1 MYDTSDLRFSLQGGG
16 SEILADHVR
25 QLYILIENIFM
36 FQQKNDS
43 SDELNLLST
52 YRSDM
57 NLKKEY

>member
-16 SEILADHVR
+16 SEIRADHMR
-25 QLYILIENIFM
+25 RLYILIENIFM